1 MNRYI
6 RDNVKSSPPGSAFS
20 GPWSVS
26 ASLRLRVSAVK
37 VDHGQLQTAW
47 VSGVA
52 RIFHSKSG
60 YFTGD
65 FTSNT
70 RGCRRLRKNPL
81 FFFFGQDVLQ
91 ESGISCGLRNPGA
104 QRVGVCR
111 DMPRYAAQ
119 GQGGT
124 EARKAQ
130 NVQKVSPR
138 FTVFHEFSR
147 ILTTT
152 GPYSQ
157 FCSAGKV

>member
-1 MNRYI
+1 MRGWRRVWRIETSKTNMNRYI
-6 RDNVKSSPPGSAFS
+6 RDNVKSLPPGSAFS

-37 VDHGQLQTAW
+37 VDRGQLQTAW

-60 YFTGD
+60 YFTGH
-65 FTSNT
+65 FTSKP
-70 RGCRRLRKNPL
+70 RGFRRLRKNPL

-111 DMPRYAAQ
+111 DMPRYAA
-119 GQGGT
+119 
-124 EARKAQ
+124 
-130 NVQKVSPR
+130 
-138 FTVFHEFSR
+138 
-147 ILTTT
+147 
-152 GPYSQ
+152 
-157 FCSAGKV
+157 

>member
-1 MNRYI
+1 MP
-6 RDNVKSSPPGSAFS
+6 K
-20 GPWSVS
+20 
-26 ASLRLRVSAVK
+26 
-37 VDHGQLQTAW
+37 TW
-47 VSGVA
+47 VSSV
-52 RIFHSKSG
+52 FS
-60 YFTGD
+60 
-65 FTSNT
+65 
-70 RGCRRLRKNPL
+70 PL
-81 FFFFGQDVLQ
+81 FSALFHGSRVTLYVIP
-91 ESGISCGLRNPGA
+91 SPVISPLNPVGFAGYAKTPCFSSSARMMDFKKPEFLVVCEIPGHNGLGCA
-104 QRVGVCR
+104 AICR

-157 FCSAGKV
+157 FCSAGKVRRIGGAVGGVLQRL

>member
-1 MNRYI
+1 MPTTNMNRYI
-6 RDNVKSSPPGSAFS
+6 CYNVKSLQGASVVS

-37 VDHGQLQTAW
+37 VEAGQLQTAW

-52 RIFHSKSG
+52 RIFPSKSG
-60 YFTGD
+60 YFTGH
-65 FTSNT
+65 FTSKP
-70 RGCRRLRKNPL
+70 RGFRGLRKNPL

-91 ESGISCGLRNPGA
+91 ETGISCGLRNPGA

-147 ILTTT
+147 IP
-152 GPYSQ
+152 G
-157 FCSAGKV
+157 